1 LRTVSPRPR
10 RAASIAAGTLAA
22 ALVVAGSIGAGAARG
37 PATPPPTPVG
47 PDASPSPFVTV
58 LHTPQSATERPPVD
72 AASAI
77 LADLDTGQVLFAKNP
92 NKHRPIAS
100 LTKIMTALLTMERT
114 SPGDIVTVSR
124 AAAEPA
130 GSNGLSE
137 LGLKQ
142 GERISVGELEYALL
156 LQSANDAA
164 VALAD
169 EVSGTEQRFIALMNA
184 RARRLGMTDSH
195 FRSPN
200 GLDDR
205 GYSSARDL
213 VTLTR
218 ATFAA
223 DPRFARIVSTKY
235 HDIPS
240 PAGKRPWHIQNR
252 NVLLWLYPGA
262 IGVKTGYTSDAGF
275 CVIAAAQRNGRRLVA
290 VVLGGRSEPFSSAA
304 ALLNYGFAS
313 FTERPFVEPGE
324 DVGVVSVRGG
334 AVEGFT
340 GEGLRALVPVSAVGK
355 AKRVLIPDP
364 GAAYPPSPG
373 ETIATLHVTIPGHV
387 LGDVPVVAA
396 MPPSPPAI
404 GNEPWWRRATSTVAH
419 ALETSLRAIVD

>member
-1 LRTVSPRPR
+1 MRPRPR
-10 RAASIAAGTLAA
+10 RAALIVAGTLTTAF
-22 ALVVAGSIGAGAARG
+22 LIGGSIGAGAARG
-37 PATPPPTPVG
+37 PTTPPPTPVG

-58 LHTPQSATERPPVD
+58 LHTPRLATERPAVD
-72 AASAI
+72 AASAV
-77 LADLDTGQVLFAKNP
+77 LADLDSGQVLFAKNP
-92 NKHRPIAS
+92 NQHRPIAS

-114 SPGDIVTVSR
+114 SPADVLTVSR
-124 AAAEPA
+124 EAAEPA

-137 LGLKQ
+137 LGLKE

-164 VALAD
+164 VALAE
-169 EVSGTEQRFIALMNA
+169 EVSGTEQRFIALMNG
-184 RARRLGMTDSH
+184 RAKRLGMTDSH
-195 FRSPN
+195 FRSSS
-200 GLDDR
+200 GLNDR

-218 ATFAA
+218 AAFEA

-235 HDIPS
+235 HDVPS
-240 PAGKRPWHIQNR
+240 PDGKKPRHIQNR

-262 IGVKTGYTSDAGF
+262 IGVKTGYTSDAGY
-275 CVIAAAQRNGRRLVA
+275 CVIAAAQRNGRRLIA
-290 VVLGGRSEPFSSAA
+290 VILGGRSEPFSSAA

-313 FTERPFVEPGE
+313 FTERPFVAPGE

-334 AVEGFT
+334 AVEGIT

-355 AKRVLIPDP
+355 ATRVLIPDP
-364 GAAYPPSPG
+364 AAAYPPSPG
-373 ETIATLHVTIPGHV
+373 EPIATLRVSIPGHV

-396 MPPSPPAI
+396 AAPSPPPI
-404 GNEPWWRRATSTVAH
+404 RNEPWWRHATSTVAG
-419 ALETSLRAIVD
+419 ALERSLRAILD